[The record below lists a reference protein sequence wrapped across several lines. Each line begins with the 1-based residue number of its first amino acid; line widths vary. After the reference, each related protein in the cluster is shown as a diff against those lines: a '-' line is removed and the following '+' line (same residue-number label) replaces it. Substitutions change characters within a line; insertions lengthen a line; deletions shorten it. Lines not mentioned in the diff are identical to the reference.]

1 MADGG
6 AVGPGKKITD
16 LRVID
21 LKSELEKRGLE
32 KTGVKSALIERLKK
46 VLPVSMFVVATS
58 TRTNFYFHYKFTFK
72 LEM

>member
-1 MADGG
+1 MADGS
-6 AVGPGKKITD
+6 GKKITD

-46 VLPVSMFVVATS
+46 VLT
-58 TRTNFYFHYKFTFK
+58 
-72 LEM
+72 

>member
-6 AVGPGKKITD
+6 SGKKITD

-32 KTGVKSALIERLKK
+32 KTGVKSALIERLRK
-46 VLPVSMFVVATS
+46 V
-58 TRTNFYFHYKFTFK
+58 RT
-72 LEM
+72 LSVLCCLV

>member
-1 MADGG
+1 MADVVSGS
-6 AVGPGKKITD
+6 GKKITE

-46 VLPVSMFVVATS
+46 VLKLSIHRALQVVPYVYVYS
-58 TRTNFYFHYKFTFK
+58 PRR
-72 LEM
+72 